1 MTVTIRNL
9 SGSRENFDKVLD
21 YHLTT
26 DWNSSNTGGLTPD
39 IENSTDDPDFMA
51 RQDYTG
57 PNKIFINVSSRTRTT
72 DSENDPNGDGSHEWN
87 TEVVFDVWGE
97 NLEILGLFEDE
108 INRIIWERSPSNST
122 RLVKSNGANS
132 EAQYFENSEV
142 EFARIE
148 PEGELDTNPSSQ
160 GFLTIVWLRINHRY
174 FSLLF

>member
-1 MTVTIRNL
+1 
-9 SGSRENFDKVLD
+9 
-21 YHLTT
+21 
-26 DWNSSNTGGLTPD
+26 
-39 IENSTDDPDFMA
+39 MA

-160 GFLTIVWLRINHRY
+160 GFLTIVW
-174 FSLLF
+174 FKDKS

>member
-9 SGSRENFDKVLD
+9 SGTRENFDKVLD

-26 DWNSSNTGGLTPD
+26 DWNSSNTGGITPD

-97 NLEILGLFEDE
+97 NLDILGLFEDE

-160 GFLTIVWLRINHRY
+160 GFLTIVW
-174 FSLLF
+174 FKDKS

>member
-9 SGSRENFDKVLD
+9 SGTRENFDKVLD

-26 DWNSSNTGGLTPD
+26 DWNSSNTGGITPD

-132 EAQYFENSEV
+132 EAQYFQNSEV

-160 GFLTIVWLRINHRY
+160 GFLTIVW
-174 FSLLF
+174 FKDKS